1 MVTVEQYIEDIIKK
15 LGFQPL
21 ELISQTR
28 LLKDQLEN
36 LKKEFR
42 GTNYKILSDGVII
55 QTKLSNLETIDSV
68 FRKFASAFNIR
79 IYGSYAVAKNDIV
92 ILGYVLKKHD

>member
-1 MVTVEQYIEDIIKK
+1 LVFNHLNLFHKHVY
-15 LGFQPL
+15 
-21 ELISQTR
+21 
-28 LLKDQLEN
+28 LKDQLEN